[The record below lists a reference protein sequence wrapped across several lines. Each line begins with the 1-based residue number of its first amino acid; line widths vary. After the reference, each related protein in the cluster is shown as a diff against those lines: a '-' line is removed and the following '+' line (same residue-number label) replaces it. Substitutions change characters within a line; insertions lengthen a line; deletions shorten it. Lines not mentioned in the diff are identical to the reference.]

1 MRKRILGLTFYGWYF
16 IAIILI
22 IVVAIFVS
30 CTNHTMSRKFGG
42 EETITLPKGMKLV
55 EATWKESN
63 LWYLLEPMDANYV
76 PKTKIFQEDSRFGVL
91 EGKVTFVETR

>member
-22 IVVAIFVS
+22 IVVAIFVN
-30 CTNHTMSRKFGG
+30 CTDSRKFGG

-55 EATWKESN
+55 EATWKESD

>member
-22 IVVAIFVS
+22 IVAAIFVS
-30 CTNHTMSRKFGG
+30 CTDHTMSRKFGG
-42 EETITLPKGMKLV
+42 KETITLPKGMKLV
-55 EATWKESN
+55 EATWKESD